1 MKRRITAFLL
11 ILLLFLSGCTAS
23 VENDGTT
30 VIADS
35 TRSLDDSG
43 YCTETA
49 LDSNPGE
56 TDVDESAHIAT
67 PDTSA
72 SSVDGSKNNSD
83 PTSAEKTYS
92 KTPSSSAPATAS
104 PTAAPATSANVA
116 EPSFSMEPRAKKL
129 GPGQVSLYINCVN
142 AVKAGIRNDPKYAKI
157 VPANG
162 IILDEVVNLEPGESV
177 LALLRR
183 VAKEK
188 GIAVNVRSGYL
199 AGVGG
204 VNEKQFGGTDGWLY
218 SVNGE
223 FPRKG
228 IRDYILKEGDS
239 VALFYTVKKGDV
251 PGGIVF

>member
-1 MKRRITAFLL
+1 MKRRIKAFLL

-23 VENDGTT
+23 LENDGTT

-35 TRSLDDSG
+35 TRSVDDSG

-56 TDVDESAHIAT
+56 TDADEPAHTAT

-72 SSVDGSKNNSD
+72 SSVDGSKSNSD
-83 PTSAEKTYS
+83 PTSAEKTSS

-104 PTAAPATSANVA
+104 PTAAPATSANVG
-116 EPSFSMEPRAKKL
+116 ESSFSMEPKAKKL

-162 IILDEVVNLEPGESV
+162 IILDEAVNLEPGESV